1 MSHLENFL
9 AFIYFFFLWVY
20 MKKKNKTTFSK
31 ASFLNSSEVY
41 LEMKKKKSLALSK
54 GEEAPMLHN
63 SSVSLS
69 LSAL

>member
-31 ASFLNSSEVY
+31 AGFLNSSEVY
-41 LEMKKKKSLALSK
+41 LEMKKKKVSCSLKRGRGTPA
-54 GEEAPMLHN
+54 A
-63 SSVSLS
+63 
-69 LSAL
+69 